1 MIRKLRTDELGRMS
15 VEDFRQAKKIPVTVV
30 LDDIR
35 SAMNVGSVFRTADA
49 FAVEK
54 ILLCGITAV
63 PPNREI
69 TKTAIGATESVMW
82 EYEADIEQVIH
93 RLKESGYQV
102 IAVEQTDRS
111 VPLTDLLPQGGKLAV
126 VFGNEVEGVSNS
138 VLALSD
144 ACVEIPQFGTKHSLN
159 VSVCAGIVMW
169 ELAKKYRD

>member
-126 VFGNEVEGVSNS
+126 VFGNEVAAEPPKIF
-138 VLALSD
+138 L
-144 ACVEIPQFGTKHSLN
+144 TKLLTN
-159 VSVCAGIVMW
+159 
-169 ELAKKYRD
+169 